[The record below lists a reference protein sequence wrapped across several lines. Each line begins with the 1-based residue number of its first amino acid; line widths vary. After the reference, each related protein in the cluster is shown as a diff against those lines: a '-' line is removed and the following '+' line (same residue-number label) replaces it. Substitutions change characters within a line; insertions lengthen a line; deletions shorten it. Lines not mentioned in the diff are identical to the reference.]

1 MENRKLELVR
11 SILEVD
17 NEADGAPG
25 EEDGAAL
32 EAVKE
37 AARAR
42 QLGIGYRPSGTP
54 VLKQRFLE
62 RLRHTLHDI
71 DHNEYLPLATFE
83 RRAADWRGLSVPSC
97 LPGPD
102 ARHTRAVR
110 VSRGPDPM

>member
-17 NEADGAPG
+17 NEADLKAL
-25 EEDGAAL
+25 EAAV

-37 AARAR
+37 SARAR
-42 QLGIGYRPSGTP
+42 QLVIGYRPSGTP

-71 DHNEYLPLATFE
+71 DRSTTSA
-83 RRAADWRGLSVPSC
+83 S
-97 LPGPD
+97 
-102 ARHTRAVR
+102 
-110 VSRGPDPM
+110 

>member
-17 NEADGAPG
+17 NEADLKAL
-25 EEDGAAL
+25 EAAV

-37 AARAR
+37 SARAR
-42 QLGIGYRPSGTP
+42 QLIIGYRPSGTP

-71 DHNEYLPLATFE
+71 EHNEYLPLATFE
-83 RRAADWRGLSVPSC
+83 RRAADW
-97 LPGPD
+97 
-102 ARHTRAVR
+102 
-110 VSRGPDPM
+110 

>member
-17 NEADGAPG
+17 NEAELKAL
-25 EEDGAAL
+25 EAAV

-37 AARAR
+37 SARAR
-42 QLGIGYRPSGTP
+42 QLVIGYRPSGTP

-83 RRAADWRGLSVPSC
+83 RRAADW
-97 LPGPD
+97 
-102 ARHTRAVR
+102 
-110 VSRGPDPM
+110 

>member
-17 NEADGAPG
+17 NEADLKAL
-25 EEDGAAL
+25 EAAV

-37 AARAR
+37 SARAR
-42 QLGIGYRPSGTP
+42 QLVIGYRPSGTP

-71 DHNEYLPLATFE
+71 EHNEYLPLATFE
-83 RRAADWRGLSVPSC
+83 RRAADW
-97 LPGPD
+97 
-102 ARHTRAVR
+102 
-110 VSRGPDPM
+110 

>member
-17 NEADGAPG
+17 NEADLKAL
-25 EEDGAAL
+25 EAAV

-37 AARAR
+37 SARER
-42 QLGIGYRPSGTP
+42 QLVIGYRPSGTP

-83 RRAADWRGLSVPSC
+83 RRAADW
-97 LPGPD
+97 
-102 ARHTRAVR
+102 
-110 VSRGPDPM
+110 